1 MRLPTRLL
9 RPAAAAAVTAALAVP
24 PAAVPAASAALP
36 AVTAAASST
45 SQRIVL
51 APGQALR
58 PHQALENLRSDE
70 RLEVW
75 PDGNVVLYRNTT
87 AIWQTRRHLPSAGQA
102 RLVMQPDGNLVSLV
116 GLHVMWETRTWG
128 HPGARL
134 VLQDDGN
141 LVLYQGHRPLWATL
155 TMGPAP
161 HAPVLPPLP
170 TGPVE
175 PLGNPSGNWPPSRA
189 FENDCIGGH
198 RARAALQA
206 CNRVALAEIDA
217 ARHAERLGPLQLP
230 AGFGAEP
237 PAGQVVTVTNAE
249 RTSRGLAAATPS
261 AVLDRYALVGA
272 EHRSDPGF
280 PSGVGAA
287 ASVWA
292 GGYGTP
298 LAADFGWMY
307 DDGPGGPNID
317 CTASHP
323 QGCWGHRHDLL
334 SDFPGAEIGTAVTD
348 SGGAPSI
355 AAVLVEPTPA
365 G

>member
-1 MRLPTRLL
+1 MRPPTRLL
-9 RPAAAAAVTAALAVP
+9 RPALAAAAVVIALACGTP
-24 PAAVPAASAALP
+24 SQASAAP
-36 AVTAAASST
+36 STAKGEVDSP
-45 SQRIVL
+45 RVVL
-51 APGQALR
+51 GPGQVLYPYR
-58 PHQALENLRSDE
+58 QMWDLRSDE
-70 RLEVW
+70 HLVVW
-75 PDGNVVLYRNTT
+75 PDGNLVLYRG
-87 AIWQTRRHLPSAGQA
+87 AAPVWQTRRYLPSATWA
-102 RLVMQPDGNLVSLV
+102 RLVVQPDGNLVSLV
-116 GLHVMWETRTWG
+116 GLHVLWETRTWG
-128 HPGARL
+128 HPDARL
-134 VLQDDGN
+134 VLQADGN
-141 LVLYQGHRPLWATL
+141 LVLYQGRRPLWATS
-155 TMGPAP
+155 TTEQRPPVTPPQPAG
-161 HAPVLPPLP
+161 P
-170 TGPVE
+170 TGPR
-175 PLGNPSGNWPPSRA
+175 GNPSGNWPVPSA
-189 FENDCIGGH
+189 FD
-198 RARAALQA
+198 AACVGTLSGPVPLQA
-206 CNRVALAEIDA
+206 CDAVALIEIDD
-217 ARHAERLGPLQLP
+217 ARRAERLGPLQLP

-237 PAGQVVTVTNAE
+237 PARQVVTVTNAE

-261 AVLDRYALVGA
+261 AVLDRYALAGA